1 MSAPASAP
9 APAPVPAARVMFAAE
24 IREIKQRGTAADPW
38 DTLEIPTT
46 VRAGVK
52 DGHTFFRANFPA
64 PRRIPAKGDLTFYFM
79 GSPVL
84 RSRYGDGVSAIP
96 TVRSATID
104 ADEPPPEMKALS
116 GAPIGVCRTT
126 MPSTP
131 EEIEADFA
139 GYTGLPD
146 EKWVQLNPTTD
157 RFTLQVRLRKMPP
170 VDDHRDLGAGIYY
183 IYGVDSLVVHVNQKA
198 ASAPAGD
205 KDKALSI

>member
-1 MSAPASAP
+1 
-9 APAPVPAARVMFAAE
+9 MFAAE
-24 IREIKQRGTAADPW
+24 IREVKQRGTAADPW
-38 DTLEIPTT
+38 DTLELPTT
-46 VRAGVK
+46 VRASVNGK
-52 DGHTFFRANFPA
+52 DGHTFFRASFPE

-84 RSRYGDGVSAIP
+84 RFCYGDGISTVP

-104 ADEPPPEMKALS
+104 AEVLPTEMKELS
-116 GAPIGVCRTT
+116 LEAGAPVGVCRAA

-139 GYTGLPD
+139 GYAGLPG

-157 RFTLQVRLRKMPP
+157 RFTLQARLRKMPP
-170 VDDHRDLGAGIYY
+170 QDVHRDLGAGVYY
-183 IYGVDSLVVHVNQKA
+183 VYGVDTLVVHVNQKAAAA